1 MPAAM
6 TTSLPHIV
14 VVGGG
19 AGGLELATKLGDT
32 LGKRGRARITLIDRA
47 RTHLWKPLLH
57 SVAAGAL
64 RRSRH
69 ELNYLAQAHWHHFTY
84 RYGKVIGLERAEKS
98 LVIAEMRDD
107 EGRIITPECRL
118 VYDILVMA
126 VGSITND
133 FGTPGVGEF
142 AIPMETPEQ
151 ASRFNRRLVN
161 AFLRANTQA
170 EPVRPG
176 QLHVAIIGAGAT
188 GTELAAELHT
198 TMRTVISYG
207 LERIDP
213 TRDAHIVVIEAADRI
228 LPALPERLSA
238 SARSLL
244 QSLGVEVRTR
254 ARVARVS
261 ADGVFLADGQMIPAE
276 LVVWSAGV
284 KAPDF
289 LKDFGGLE
297 VNRINQLAVLPTLQ
311 ATRDPDIFAIG
322 DCAYCLLPDGSAA
335 IPPRAQAAHQ
345 MAAHVFRQIQSRLA
359 GRPLEDFRY
368 RDFGSLVSLGRYST
382 VGSLMGSL
390 ISGSQGQFNCYVVLV
405 RFRIAG
411 RLSRF
416 SKIGGEMV
424 PHLKIE
430 EKLQELAGAAE
441 TMFVVAGV
449 PDEKKGER
457 LVVLH
462 KLTEN
467 DLAACLE
474 KFAACDL
481 PNLWKP
487 KADAFYRVEQF
498 PLLGTGKLDLR
509 AVKETAARLAG

>member
-1 MPAAM
+1 M
-6 TTSLPHIV
+6 TLSLPHIV

-32 LGKRGRARITLIDRA
+32 LGKRGQARITLIDRA

-64 RRSRH
+64 RRSQH

-84 RYGKVIGLERAEKS
+84 RYGEVIGLERADKS

-118 VYDILVMA
+118 HYDTLVMA

-133 FGTPGVGEF
+133 FGTPGVGEY

-188 GTELAAELHT
+188 GTELAAELHN

-213 TRDAHIVVIEAADRI
+213 ARDAHIVVIEAADRI
-228 LPALPERLSA
+228 LPALPERLST
-238 SARSLL
+238 SARALL
-244 QSLGVEVRTR
+244 QSLGVEVRTG

-261 ADGVFLADGQMIPAE
+261 ADGVFLSDGQMIPAE

-297 VNRINQLAVLPTLQ
+297 VSRINQLVVLPTLQ

-345 MAAHVFRQIQSRLA
+345 MAAHVFRQIQARLA

-390 ISGSQGQFNCYVVLV
+390 ISGNLFIEGMFA
-405 RFRIAG
+405 RFVYRSLYKMHEAALHG
-411 RLSRF
+411 R
-416 SKIGGEMV
+416 
-424 PHLKIE
+424 
-430 EKLQELAGAAE
+430 AA
-441 TMFVVAGV
+441 TFWRSLLFRVS
-449 PDEKKGER
+449 ER
-457 LVVLH
+457 
-462 KLTEN
+462 
-467 DLAACLE
+467 
-474 KFAACDL
+474 
-481 PNLWKP
+481 PNP
-487 KADAFYRVEQF
+487 
-498 PLLGTGKLDLR
+498 
-509 AVKETAARLAG
+509 AVKLH